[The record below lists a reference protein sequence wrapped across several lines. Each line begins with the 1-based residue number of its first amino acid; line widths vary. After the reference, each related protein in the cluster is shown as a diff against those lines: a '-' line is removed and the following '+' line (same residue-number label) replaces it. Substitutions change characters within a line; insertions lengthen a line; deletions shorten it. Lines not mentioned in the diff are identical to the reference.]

1 MTSANV
7 LGEGKPSQKTQQI
20 LKLRMQNEDKA
31 VRSAQLREI
40 QAELENEKKLKYEE
54 SMMSTNRKLMSF
66 QERKEAEMQMK
77 QERLDKRLQD
87 VHTN

>member
-77 QERLDKRLQD
+77 QERLDKRL
-87 VHTN
+87 